1 MPVDRILL
9 FRVKGIPAPQGSKK
23 AYRRGYRCVLVE
35 TSKKLPAW
43 REACLKEFRKGAEAY
58 GLEPIDAP
66 VCVRVEFLMPRP
78 KKPTNTYPY
87 VGDLDKL
94 QRGVGDAL
102 EQSGVVKND
111 SRIVE
116 WQATKCY
123 ADEGEEPGAIVEV
136 FVVRVV
142 D

>member
-1 MPVDRILL
+1 MPVDRIFP
-9 FRVKGIPAPQGSKK
+9 FRVEGIPAPQGSKT
-23 AYRRGYRCVLVE
+23 AFRRGNRCVLVE

-43 REACLKEFRKGAEAY
+43 REACMAEFKNGAKAY

-78 KKPTNTYPY
+78 KKPTNNYPY

-116 WQATKCY
+116 WRATKRY
-123 ADEGEEPGAIVEV
+123 AEPGEEPGAIIEA
-136 FVVRVV
+136 FVVRLN